1 MLGTTHMHL
10 VCCGSAQGA
19 TSATSRD
26 PWYIMVTAAVSH
38 AEAEPRLPKL
48 RTATGGLGTACELAS
63 DLIAINTTYHECGSA
78 RDGPQGPW

>member
-1 MLGTTHMHL
+1 MHF
-10 VCCGSAQGA
+10 VCSGSAQDA

-48 RTATGGLGTACELAS
+48 RTAADGLGTACELAC
-63 DLIAINTTYHECGSA
+63 DLNAIITTYHGGGSA
-78 RDGPQGPW
+78 RDGPQGSW

>member
-10 VCCGSAQGA
+10 VWCGSAQDA
-19 TSATSRD
+19 TRATSRD

-48 RTATGGLGTACELAS
+48 RTAAYGLGTACELAG
-63 DLIAINTTYHECGSA
+63 DLTAISTTYHERGSA